1 MAPVTLPGTN
11 LPATSAMPAS
21 PATPAAPLPTHA
33 SAGSSA
39 TPSGDS
45 FTREPWTFSPIR
57 PQIPGQNGAPPL
69 WAAPGGMNGISTN
82 PSPASPSGTKPVAAT
97 PDPATTAYT
106 QKLAGIVGATPDAIA
121 KGQLPT
127 GGPLSDA
134 QKDQLADATKDYL
147 LGAKIGTLA
156 GPLADQVKRGLSA
169 RGIDPKTVEGKSLKD
184 LGEGVGDK
192 IAGDVSSAVK
202 SDPAAVGPLIAGGL
216 AAGAGA
222 AVAGAND
229 RGLAVPKISGK
240 VGPVTLSGQGTI
252 EPGFKKWDA
261 TVDAKGSIPLKNG
274 AAVDLSG
281 SVSASDK
288 GGGPSVDRAQ
298 GSASYRGPIGAN
310 GQLTATASGAV
321 DRSGPSVSGA
331 VTIEPKKGGPKIFVG
346 GSADKSQQNVQG
358 GVGFDF

>member
-1 MAPVTLPGTN
+1 MAPVTLPGSTN
-11 LPATSAMPAS
+11 TPAL
-21 PATPAAPLPTHA
+21 ATPTAPPAGPKPPPTP
-33 SAGSSA
+33 SSSA
-39 TPSGDS
+39 AASGDS
-45 FTREPWTFSPIR
+45 FTREPWTFNPVR

-69 WAAPGGMNGISTN
+69 WATPGGMNGISAAPN
-82 PSPASPSGTKPVAAT
+82 GAPAAKPAPVT

-106 QKLAGIVGATPDAIA
+106 QKLAGIVGATPEAIA

-127 GGPLSDA
+127 GAPLTDA
-134 QKDQLADATKDYL
+134 QKDQLVGATKDYL
-147 LGAKIGTLA
+147 LDAKIGTLA

-169 RGIDPKTVEGKSLKD
+169 RGIDPKTVEGKSLKE

-192 IAGDVSSAVK
+192 IAGDVSQAVK
-202 SDPAAVGPLIAGGL
+202 SDPAAVGPLVAGGL
-216 AAGAGA
+216 AAAGA

-229 RGLAVPKISGK
+229 RGLSVPKVSGK
-240 VGPVTLSGQGTI
+240 IGPVTVSGQGSVD
-252 EPGFKKWDA
+252 PGFKKWDA
-261 TVDAKGSIPLKNG
+261 TVDAKGTIPLKNG

-298 GSASYRGPIGAN
+298 GSAGYRGPIGAN
-310 GQLTATASGAV
+310 GQLSATATGAV
-321 DRSGPSVSGA
+321 DKNGPSVSGA

-346 GSADKSQQNVQG
+346 GSADKNQQSVQG

>member
-1 MAPVTLPGTN
+1 MAPVTLPATN
-11 LPATSAMPAS
+11 LPATSAT
-21 PATPAAPLPTHA
+21 PATPAAPMPTPA
-33 SAGSSA
+33 SSGSSA
-39 TPSGDS
+39 APSGDS
-45 FTREPWTFSPIR
+45 FTREQWTFSPIR
-57 PQIPGQNGAPPL
+57 PQILGQNGTAPL

-82 PSPASPSGTKPVAAT
+82 PSPAPGPSAKPVVAT

-121 KGQLPT
+121 KGQLPS

-134 QKDQLADATKDYL
+134 QKDQLVDATKDYL
-147 LGAKIGTLA
+147 LDAKIGTLA

-184 LGEGVGDK
+184 LSEGVGDK
-192 IAGDVSSAVK
+192 IAGDVSGAVK
-202 SDPAAVGPLIAGGL
+202 SDPAAVGPLVAGGL
-216 AAGAGA
+216 AAAAGA

-240 VGPVTLSGQGTI
+240 IGPVTVSGQGSI
-252 EPGFKKWDA
+252 EPGFKKWEA

-274 AAVDLSG
+274 AAVDLRG

-298 GSASYRGPIGAN
+298 GSATYRGPIGAN
-310 GQLTATASGAV
+310 GQVTATASGAV
-321 DRSGPSVSGA
+321 DQSGPSVSGA
-331 VTIEPKKGGPKIFVG
+331 VTIQPKKGGPKIFVG
-346 GSADKSQQNVQG
+346 SSADKNQQNVQG